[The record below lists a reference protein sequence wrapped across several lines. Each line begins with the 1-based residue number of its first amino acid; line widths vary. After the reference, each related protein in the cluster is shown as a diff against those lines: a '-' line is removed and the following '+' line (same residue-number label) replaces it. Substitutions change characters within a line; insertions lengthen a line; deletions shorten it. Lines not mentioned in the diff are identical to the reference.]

1 MADTPFVYE
10 DSILNLLKPMVG
22 VTTDY
27 NVFDNELITDINSV
41 FSILYQLGI
50 GDKQYRITGAE
61 ETWTDFF
68 EENEVEDA
76 NIDDVKT
83 YMRNKVKLMFD
94 PPTNSFLVQLLQD
107 QCKEFESRINYE
119 VDHT

>member
-1 MADTPFVYE
+1 MANEPFVYE
-10 DSILNLLKPMVG
+10 DSVLNLTKKTIG

-27 NVFDNELITDINSV
+27 NVFDDEIIMDINSV

-50 GDKQYRITGAE
+50 GNKQYRITGAE

-76 NIDDVKT
+76 NIEDVKT

-94 PPTNSFLVQLLQD
+94 PPMNSFLVQLMQD
-107 QCKEFESRINYE
+107 QCKEFECRINYE
-119 VDHT
+119 VDPM